1 MSLVL
6 QSAKTNLNVE
16 EVFFSIGKDIKQ
28 RLADTDARAEVRLYL
43 RIIFILILIIHTLQ
57 LEYQTFK
64 TLSGL
69 FCSHKQSESTNPTKV
84 QGHLKLLRNQHVA
97 VRRESG

>member
-28 RLADTDARAEVRLYL
+28 RLADTDTRAEVRLYL
-43 RIIFILILIIHTLQ
+43 RIIFILIHTLQ

-64 TLSGL
+64 TLSGFL
-69 FCSHKQSESTNPTKV
+69 IIV
-84 QGHLKLLRNQHVA
+84 L
-97 VRRESG
+97 